1 MRLRCF
7 CAETSRSKIS
17 MTHLERDDTLRSASY
32 DSNHGKEQAMNW
44 KGLMIGAVSG
54 LIAFGFTTAVVGAAE
69 EKGATQTKTG
79 TVKKVDTDA
88 KQIVVM
94 AARKLT
100 FTITDNT
107 KIQQLDKPV
116 KLSDIKVDANVAV
129 EYVKDGDKRTAK
141 KIVLLKDK

>member
-1 MRLRCF
+1 
-7 CAETSRSKIS
+7 
-17 MTHLERDDTLRSASY
+17 
-32 DSNHGKEQAMNW
+32 MNW